1 MITYEQFIKEG
12 VYDPNI
18 FKAVFLAG
26 GPGSGK
32 SFVAGKAMGGLGLK
46 IINSDDAFERYL
58 KKENLSL
65 KMPEH
70 ETTAR
75 DIERERAKKVTASK
89 KFLAIKGRLGII
101 IDGTGHVYDKIAKQ
115 GTMLRQIGYEVS
127 MVFVNTSL
135 QVALTRNQQRARSVM
150 PKLVKKSWQDVQNN
164 MGKFQNFFGPK
175 NFFIVGNNGPEDDLM
190 KISVKHI
197 RRALSKSVRNP
208 IAAGWITNELK
219 KKSKPKDTEI
229 RFKSYNVKKDGKKTG
244 DKMIWQVPKDGYK

>member
-46 IINSDDAFERYL
+46 IINSDNAFERYL
-58 KKENLSL
+58 KKEGLSL

-70 ETTAR
+70 ETIAR
-75 DIERERAKKVTASK
+75 DVERLKAKKVTAAK

-101 IDGTGHVYDKIAKQ
+101 IDGTGHEYDKIAKQ
-115 GTMLRQIGYEVS
+115 ASMLRQIGYEVS

-135 QVALTRNQQRARSVM
+135 HVALARNEQRARSVM

-164 MGKFQNFFGPK
+164 MGKFQNFFGPSH
-175 NFFIVGNNGPEDDLM
+175 FFIVDNNGPEDDIM
-190 KISVKHI
+190 KISIKHI
-197 RRALSKSVRNP
+197 RRAVQKKVGNP
-208 IAAGWITNELK
+208 IAAAWITNELK
-219 KKSKPKDTEI
+219 QKE
-229 RFKSYNVKKDGKKTG
+229 R
-244 DKMIWQVPKDGYK
+244 

>member
-46 IINSDDAFERYL
+46 IINSDNAFERYL
-58 KKENLSL
+58 KKEGLSL

-70 ETTAR
+70 ETIAR
-75 DIERERAKKVTASK
+75 DVERLKAKKVTAAK

-101 IDGTGHVYDKIAKQ
+101 IDGTGHEYDKIAKQ
-115 GTMLRQIGYEVS
+115 ASMLRQIGYEVS

-135 QVALTRNQQRARSVM
+135 HVALARNEQRARSVM

-164 MGKFQNFFGPK
+164 MGKFQNFFGPSH
-175 NFFIVGNNGPEDDLM
+175 FFIVDNNGPEDDLM
-190 KISVKHI
+190 KLSVKHI
-197 RRALSKSVRNP
+197 RRAVQKKVGNP
-208 IAAGWITNELK
+208 IAAAWITNELK
-219 KKSKPKDTEI
+219 QKE
-229 RFKSYNVKKDGKKTG
+229 R
-244 DKMIWQVPKDGYK
+244 

>member
-1 MITYEQFIKEG
+1 MVTYEQFIKEG

-46 IINSDDAFERYL
+46 IINSDDAFEKYL
-58 KKENLSL
+58 KKEGLSL
-65 KMPEH
+65 KMPES
-70 ETTAR
+70 ETVPR

-115 GTMLRQIGYEVS
+115 GSMLQQIGYETS

-135 QVALTRNQQRARSVM
+135 EVALHRNEQRARSVM

-164 MGKFQNFFGPK
+164 MGKFQNFFGPGS
-175 NFFIVGNNGPEDDLM
+175 FFIVDNNGLEEDMLE
-190 KISVKHI
+190 ISTKHI
-197 RRALSKSVRNP
+197 RRAISKPVKND
-208 IAAGWITNELK
+208 IATAWIANELK
-219 KKSKPKDTEI
+219 KKDRS
-229 RFKSYNVKKDGKKTG
+229 
-244 DKMIWQVPKDGYK
+244 